1 MPIKKIEEWID
12 TSIPYALFVLLI
24 LLILEFTA
32 DTTPYEKIIL
42 FIDEIIF
49 ILFVADL
56 CFKYWHVN
64 NTLHFIKLYWIEI
77 LAVFPFYLI
86 IRAYTTLLELS
97 RGIEETQKVL
107 HEAELLKETRVFE
120 EGKVLRE
127 ARLAEEAKILR
138 ESRLF
143 RVTRVIQRGFRLLYG
158 RLLLAH
164 KVMHVKKV
172 RKGNTS

>member
-1 MPIKKIEEWID
+1 MCMPIQKIEEWID

-24 LLILEFTA
+24 LLVLEFTI

-42 FIDEIIF
+42 FTDEIIF
-49 ILFVADL
+49 VLFVTDL
-56 CFKYWHVN
+56 CFKYHHVN

-77 LAVFPFYLI
+77 LAVFPFYLL
-86 IRAYTTLLELS
+86 IRAYTALLELS
-97 RGIEETQKVL
+97 KGVEETQKVL
-107 HEAELLKETRVFE
+107 HETMLIKEARSLE
-120 EGKVLRE
+120 IGRE
-127 ARLAEEAKILR
+127 ARFAEEAKILR